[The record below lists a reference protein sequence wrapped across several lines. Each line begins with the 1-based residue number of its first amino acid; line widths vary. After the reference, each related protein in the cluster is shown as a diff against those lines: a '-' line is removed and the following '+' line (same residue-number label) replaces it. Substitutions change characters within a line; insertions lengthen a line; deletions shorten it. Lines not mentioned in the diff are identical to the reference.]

1 MVLQVKNQAEF
12 DKLTRK
18 VKVNRISKAEP
29 NPIAPD
35 FLEYWHKETERLK
48 AKIHRLE
55 KANERLTKENEAFRL
70 IIQHKISQE
79 ALLERYPDLRIIKE

>member
-1 MVLQVKNQAEF
+1 MAFQVKNQQEF

-18 VKVNRISKAEP
+18 VKVKSVTKGTP
-29 NPIAPD
+29 KPIIPE
-35 FLEYWHKETERLK
+35 FLNDWHKETEKLK

-79 ALLERYPDLRIIKE
+79 ALLERYPDLKFIKE